1 MTRQTHPPV
10 TRRTNGDS
18 GFTLLELLIVM
29 VILGVLAAIVVFA
42 VGGMNHATAVSA
54 CRSDFKTVETA
65 EGAYESQTGK
75 PVTSVD
81 QLVGVWLREPPTTT
95 NGYAIAIDAATGN
108 VTVQSNS
115 HAAADGNA
123 NCAYA

>member
-1 MTRQTHPPV
+1 MRSE
-10 TRRTNGDS
+10 S

-29 VILGVLAAIVVFA
+29 VILGVLAGIVVFA
-42 VGGMNHATAVSA
+42 VGGMNESAAVAA

-65 EGAYESQTGK
+65 QGAYESQKGS
-75 PVTSVD
+75 PATSVD
-81 QLVGVWLREPPTTT
+81 ELVGVWLREPPATT
-95 NGYAIAIDAATGN
+95 NGYAIGIDAATGN
-108 VTVQSNS
+108 VTVQSNN